1 MGFGGRRMYSVF
13 SELGTLG
20 CWKKRTKL
28 QYLTCCVK
36 QRSQRSNGLGTDGIT
51 WSKTKEPIQTQVLP
65 PTQGERESS
74 WEWCQVM
81 SRTENQRWLQRWC
94 ASGNKNSCLF
104 SKLMKKKT
112 EDTFLR
118 ELNCVSRNATY
129 CHVNQLKFLI
139 AKLILI
145 EWKIDLCFP
154 VSLSLKVNFCLFLN
168 NKHLN
173 CTSFSLLSSRFLVLA
188 LWKKVS
194 TVMQCHN

>member
-1 MGFGGRRMYSVF
+1 MALL
-13 SELGTLG
+13 EA
-20 CWKKRTKL
+20 
-28 QYLTCCVK
+28 K
-36 QRSQRSNGLGTDGIT
+36 QRNRFRPKFYLRPRKRGRVVESDVRWCHEQ
-51 WSKTKEPIQTQVLP
+51 KT
-65 PTQGERESS
+65 
-74 WEWCQVM
+74 
-81 SRTENQRWLQRWC
+81 RWLQRWC

-129 CHVNQLKFLI
+129 CHVNQLKSLI

-168 NKHLN
+168 KHLN

-188 LWKKVS
+188 LWKKVY